1 MLLITSYKLK
11 MDDKKIVFITGAAK
25 GIGAAVVKKFRDS
38 DYTVVATDIRFRDF
52 FFADGVYYY
61 HMDVR
66 NRENV
71 RRVVEQ
77 VEGEIGSIDSLVNV
91 AGIFQMKGALD
102 TSLNEWEE
110 IYNVNIKGVFNV
122 TQIITGKMK
131 LRKKG
136 TVVVVSSN
144 ASKFPRMGMAAYAS
158 TKAAAT
164 MYTKCLAL
172 ELAEYNIRCNIVS
185 PGSTDTDMQR
195 ALWGNSKEVPKS
207 VIKGDLEKY
216 RLGIPLGKIAEPQE
230 IAEMIYFLSTEK
242 AGHITM
248 EEVTIDGGATMGV

>member
-1 MLLITSYKLK
+1 
-11 MDDKKIVFITGAAK
+11 
-25 GIGAAVVKKFRDS
+25 
-38 DYTVVATDIRFRDF
+38 
-52 FFADGVYYY
+52 
-61 HMDVR
+61 
-66 NRENV
+66 
-71 RRVVEQ
+71 
-77 VEGEIGSIDSLVNV
+77 
-91 AGIFQMKGALD
+91 
-102 TSLNEWEE
+102 
-110 IYNVNIKGVFNV
+110 
-122 TQIITGKMK
+122 
-131 LRKKG
+131 
-136 TVVVVSSN
+136 
-144 ASKFPRMGMAAYAS
+144 MGMAAYAS